1 MTEYSVAEA
10 RNNLP
15 KLIDRV
21 LAGEDVTITR
31 RGEPVVRLAPH
42 RGKPRVLDLADI
54 RRRRI
59 LPEAGPTNILHVMEE
74 MRSEDDAC

>member
-15 KLIDRV
+15 KLIDRM

-31 RGEPVVRLAPH
+31 RGEPVARLAPH
-42 RGKPRVLDLADI
+42 RGKPRVLDLEDI

-59 LPEAGPTNILHVMEE
+59 LPEAGPTNVVQVMEE
-74 MRSEDDAC
+74 LRAEDDAC